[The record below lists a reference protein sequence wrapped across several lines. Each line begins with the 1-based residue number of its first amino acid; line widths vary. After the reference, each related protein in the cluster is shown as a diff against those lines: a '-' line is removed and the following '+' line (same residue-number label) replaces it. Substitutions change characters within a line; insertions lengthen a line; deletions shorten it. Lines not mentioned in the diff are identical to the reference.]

1 MPIRFPL
8 LSTRDKDVLWFYV
21 TVHDFECVQVPQARG
36 NLPQGS
42 LGIER
47 DSDFAELVR
56 AIDDVRE
63 RGRTQLESN
72 VKKVFMRLLVIIPND
87 IWMVVGVLEET
98 DFAVGE
104 GNKIP

>member
-21 TVHDFECVQVPQARG
+21 TMHDFECVQVPQARG

-42 LGIER
+42 LGIEG

-63 RGRTQLESN
+63 RGR
-72 VKKVFMRLLVIIPND
+72 
-87 IWMVVGVLEET
+87 
-98 DFAVGE
+98 A
-104 GNKIP
+104 